1 MAKAMYDASHATP
14 HCISTTPTVLMREP
28 SSRRMVATAA
38 TQGVYSSVNT
48 RKLTALRVVNR
59 DVMAVLPSSTSRVLT
74 TDSLAIK
81 PEISAVAHRQSPKPS
96 GLNSTASHCPIS
108 ASRLSALS
116 VTTLSRVS
124 KLCRNQI
131 TTVARK
137 ITVNARCKKSLAFSH
152 SSSPTLLRDGSR

>member
-59 DVMAVLPSSTSRVLT
+59 DVMAVLPSSTLQVL
-74 TDSLAIK
+74 L
-81 PEISAVAHRQSPKPS
+81 EIGRAH
-96 GLNSTASHCPIS
+96 G
-108 ASRLSALS
+108 
-116 VTTLSRVS
+116 
-124 KLCRNQI
+124 
-131 TTVARK
+131 
-137 ITVNARCKKSLAFSH
+137 
-152 SSSPTLLRDGSR
+152 

>member
-1 MAKAMYDASHATP
+1 MYAASHATA
-14 HCISTTPTVLMREP
+14 HCSSTTPTVLMRDP

-38 TQGVYSSVNT
+38 IQGVYSSVNT
-48 RKLTALRVVNR
+48 RKLMALRVVNR
-59 DVMAVLPSSTSRVLT
+59 DVMAAFPSSTCSVLT

-81 PEISAVAHRQSPKPS
+81 PEISAVAQRQSPKPS
-96 GLNSTASHCPIS
+96 GLNSTASHWPIS

-124 KLCRNQI
+124 KLCRNQM

-137 ITVNARCKKSLAFSH
+137 ITVKARCKKSLAFSH
-152 SSSPTLLRDGSR
+152 SSSPTLLAEGIR